1 MAYLDELHQ
10 ALIKA
15 DASGNTSD
23 AKALADEIRKQ
34 QSPSSTPEQT
44 QSFSENL
51 FGVVK
56 HLLPRLAIPG
66 GAGSLLMD
74 ELGKGAYN
82 LGGKASD
89 AASSLGAP
97 PELAAG
103 IGTAANVG
111 INAAPMVGGAAIGRT
126 AGPAMRAGA
135 EKMMGY
141 ALNPSPADAVSG
153 KAARAAK
160 TFLDEGLSPTVE
172 GTQKLRQLGSDL
184 NDQVYDLLAKSGKT
198 INRPTVGA
206 YIQDVVKRVE
216 SKEFS
221 QDPIAAVERVYN
233 QFLKNPLLNKDIPA
247 TQAQELKQGIY
258 SELKKKYGVLGT
270 DTEEAMKAVA
280 RGYKTELEKAV
291 PEIVPKN
298 ARASDLWNALNV
310 AERKAYIELNKTP
323 GGFPVFL
330 MHNPEAAMAYMASKS
345 AHFKALVARSMNKG
359 KTALP
364 EIAGATS
371 GAGYDLLKN
380 IQE

>member
-1 MAYLDELHQ
+1 MPFVPD
-10 ALIKA
+10 
-15 DASGNTSD
+15 SGRFVPDN
-23 AKALADEIRKQ
+23 
-34 QSPSSTPEQT
+34 QSSEPEP
-44 QSFSENL
+44 SFSDSL
-51 FGVVK
+51 FSTVK

-82 LGGKASD
+82 LGGKTTDVASN
-89 AASSLGAP
+89 LGAS
-97 PELAAG
+97 PEVSAG
-103 IGTAANVG
+103 FGTAANLG
-111 INAAPMVGGAAIGRT
+111 INAAPMVGGAAIGRA
-126 AGPAMRAGA
+126 AGPAMRTGA
-135 EKMMGY
+135 EKMMGW

-184 NDQVYDLLAKSGKT
+184 NDQVYDLLSQSGKT

-206 YIQDVVKRVE
+206 YIQDLVKKVE

-221 QDPIAAVERVYN
+221 QDPIAAVDRVYN
-233 QFLKNPLLNKDIPA
+233 QFLKNPLLGKDVPA

-291 PEIVPKN
+291 PEIIPKN

-345 AHFKALVARSMNKG
+345 AHFKALVSRSMNSG

-364 EIAGATS
+364 EIAGATT
-371 GAGYDLLKN
+371 GAAYDLLKN
-380 IQE
+380 AQE